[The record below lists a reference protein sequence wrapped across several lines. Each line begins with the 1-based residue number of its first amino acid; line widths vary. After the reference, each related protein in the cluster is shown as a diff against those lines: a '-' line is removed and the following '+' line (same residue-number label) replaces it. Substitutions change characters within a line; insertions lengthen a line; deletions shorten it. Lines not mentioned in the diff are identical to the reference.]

1 MTARSQI
8 MPSCTQIDN
17 PCPLQKPKGTI
28 KTRGITAYDLLKDRP
43 TLKIKRTQKEIQSVN
58 KQFNHPKFIHILI
71 DRKNGFGGKTLAKK
85 HGRHHVQITKFLTE
99 MGFSNIKP
107 NEKLLSNGKKNKKDA
122 QKIYEEEWMKEVESV
137 KKDRTWARHPAVYN
151 WNMMKKYYADPKSHN
166 KRCIEYAKKNRN
178 KINAYSRKYTPI
190 YFKKNPTAKIA
201 NNLRIRLNT
210 ALKAQLAG
218 KQVSAI
224 DCGCSI
230 DFLVKYLEQRFELGM
245 TWGNYGL
252 FGWHIDHIQPC
263 ASFDLTKKSEQKK
276 CCHYTNLQ
284 PMWAKENIRKG
295 NKVDFQ
301 QELFKC

>member
-1 MTARSQI
+1 MTARSQS

-99 MGFSNIKP
+99 MGFSKIKP
-107 NEKLLSNGKKNKKDA
+107 NEMLLSNGKKNKKDA

-137 KKDRTWARHPAVYN
+137 KKDRTWARHPAVHN
-151 WNMMKKYYADPKSHN
+151 WNMNKKYYADPKTHN
-166 KRCIEYAKKNRN
+166 KKCMIYRANNLEKYKKNRRN
-178 KINAYSRKYTPI
+178 WKPGYY
-190 YFKKNPTAKIA
+190 KKNPSAKIA
-201 NNLRIRLNT
+201 DNLRSRLHG
-210 ALKAQLAG
+210 ALKLQLAG
-218 KQVSAI
+218 KKVSAI
-224 DCGCSI
+224 DCGCTM
-230 DFLVKYLEQRFELGM
+230 DFLVKYLEQRFKPGM
-245 TWGNYGL
+245 TWDNYGL
-252 FGWHIDHIQPC
+252 YGWHIDHILPC
-263 ASFDLTKKSEQKK
+263 ASFDLTKKLEQKK

-284 PMWAKENIRKG
+284 PMWAKDNLSKG
-295 NKVDFQ
+295 CKKYYQ